1 MSEESVSHQSRTDHG
16 ADTAPT
22 AAHGPSG
29 AAGKTGAADP
39 TGGPAPRPPRLGL
52 AAIAAR
58 RGAFAAV
65 LAPVLA
71 CALTLGALTAW
82 TASGAA
88 GSPAEPTLV
97 DARIML
103 PSNPEATAALFNL
116 TNEGGADDALV
127 RVSTPAKA
135 GRVMLSRS
143 VHENGVGT
151 MQMVS
156 SVGLPAGGS
165 LEMSA
170 TGLDVMVEDP
180 PPMRLGERVPFVLH
194 FRDSPPL
201 RVNALVV
208 RPGS

>member
-1 MSEESVSHQSRTDHG
+1 MPNASDAASE
-16 ADTAPT
+16 
-22 AAHGPSG
+22 
-29 AAGKTGAADP
+29 
-39 TGGPAPRPPRLGL
+39 PAP
-52 AAIAAR
+52 AAAR
-58 RGAFAAV
+58 APASSSPPWRFTWSKGALTAV

-71 CALTLGALTAW
+71 CVVTLGALTAW

-88 GSPAEPTLV
+88 GSPAKPTLV

-116 TNEGGADDALV
+116 TNEGGADDQLV

-143 VHENGVGT
+143 VDKNGVGT
-151 MQMVS
+151 MEMVA
-156 SVGLPAGGS
+156 SVRLSAGGS
-165 LEMSA
+165 VEMSA
-170 TGLDVMVEDP
+170 AGLDVMVEDP
-180 PPMRLGERVPFVLH
+180 PKMRLGERVPFVLH
-194 FRDSPPL
+194 FRDSDPL

>member
-1 MSEESVSHQSRTDHG
+1 MSEQHTSPPPG
-16 ADTAPT
+16 ADSVP
-22 AAHGPSG
+22 AAAVP
-29 AAGKTGAADP
+29 AAADGP
-39 TGGPAPRPPRLGL
+39 GGRTRRPPRLAVGK
-52 AAIAAR
+52 
-58 RGAFAAV
+58 GALAAV

-71 CALTLGALTAW
+71 CGITLGALTAW

-103 PSNPEATAALFNL
+103 PSNPDATAALFNL
-116 TNEGGADDALV
+116 TNEGGADDELV

-143 VHENGVGT
+143 VHKNGVGT
-151 MQMVS
+151 MQMVTAAP
-156 SVGLPAGGS
+156 LPAGGA

-194 FRDSPPL
+194 FRDSAPL

>member
-1 MSEESVSHQSRTDHG
+1 MSEKSVSQATD
-16 ADTAPT
+16 AAPEPSAPT
-22 AAHGPSG
+22 AADPT
-29 AAGKTGAADP
+29 TGA
-39 TGGPAPRPPRLGL
+39 TGAGAGGTAPRKSRLAL
-52 AAIAAR
+52 NK
-58 RGAFAAV
+58 GALTAV
-65 LAPVLA
+65 LAPVIA
-71 CALTLGALTAW
+71 CAVTLGALTAW

-135 GRVMLSRS
+135 GRVMLSRN

-156 SVGLPAGGS
+156 AASLPAGGK

-170 TGLDVMVEDP
+170 TGLDVMVENP

-194 FRDSPPL
+194 FRDSEPM

>member
-1 MSEESVSHQSRTDHG
+1 MSEKPPSPAPDA
-16 ADTAPT
+16 ADGPAGSASAPPT
-22 AAHGPSG
+22 AADAAGADAARG
-29 AAGKTGAADP
+29 AAPRSARFTLNKGAL
-39 TGGPAPRPPRLGL
+39 T
-52 AAIAAR
+52 
-58 RGAFAAV
+58 AV

-71 CALTLGALTAW
+71 CVVTLGALTAW

-97 DARIML
+97 DARVML
-103 PSNPEATAALFNL
+103 PSNPEATVALFNL
-116 TNEGGADDALV
+116 TNEGGADDQLV
-127 RVSTPAKA
+127 RVSSPTRA
-135 GRVMLSRS
+135 GRVMLSEN

-151 MQMVS
+151 MRMVS
-156 SVGLPAGGS
+156 AVRLPAGGK

-194 FRDSPPL
+194 FRDSDPL